1 VSSSFRRVVSQIST
15 KLPRSE
21 DKELLSKLAEIYE
34 KGGAEA
40 VKDALEEILES
51 IESE

>member
-1 VSSSFRRVVSQIST
+1 MSSSFQRVISQISP

-21 DKELLSKLAEIYE
+21 DKQLLAKLAEIYE

-40 VKDALEEILES
+40 VKETLDEMLAS
-51 IESE
+51 IEGE